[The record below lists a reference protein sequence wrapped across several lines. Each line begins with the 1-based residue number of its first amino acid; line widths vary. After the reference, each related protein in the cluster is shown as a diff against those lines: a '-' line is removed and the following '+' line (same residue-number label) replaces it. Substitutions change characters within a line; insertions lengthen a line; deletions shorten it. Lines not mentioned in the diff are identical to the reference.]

1 MLYYKSS
8 LSGSVLLSGVLYF
21 VVANILLAGP
31 VKSVDEH
38 GNVTYSDKPVQ
49 GAAAV
54 SKVPIVPGP
63 SEAEVNAAEQQ
74 ADKTIKAAKKISQE
88 NKAAREKKKGEQEK
102 LKAAADS
109 KQLDTD
115 TTPTSNYPYYNRHPV
130 RPRPPVYKPRPPVH
144 KPRPPGNR
152 PPVNLPTPRA
162 GGQK

>member
-1 MLYYKSS
+1 MLYSKSS

-21 VVANILLAGP
+21 VLVNVVLADP

-38 GNVTYSDKPVQ
+38 GNVTYSDNPVQ

-63 SEAEVNAAEQQ
+63 SEAEVDAAEQQ

-88 NKAAREKKKGEQEK
+88 NKAAREKKKAEQEK
-102 LKAAADS
+102 LKADSDS
-109 KQLDTD
+109 KELDT
-115 TTPTSNYPYYNRHPV
+115 PQQSRYPYYDRYPV
-130 RPRPPVYKPRPPVH
+130 RPRPPIHKPRPPGH

-152 PPVNLPTPRA
+152 PPVNLPSPRA